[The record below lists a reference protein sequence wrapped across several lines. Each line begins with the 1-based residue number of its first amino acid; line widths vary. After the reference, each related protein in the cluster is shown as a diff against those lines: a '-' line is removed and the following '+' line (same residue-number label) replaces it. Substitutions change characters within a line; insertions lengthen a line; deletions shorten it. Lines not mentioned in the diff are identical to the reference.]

1 MLDKK
6 HELIVLFLEDSD
18 EDYTLIVRALEKG
31 HFKIIPNRVDSFEK
45 FKEQVTFNPPDI
57 IISDYSLQG
66 FTGIDALNFIKEN
79 NFDAPFVVVSGYI
92 GEEKAVEFLKLGA
105 KDYISKESLEK
116 LPIALERVM
125 HEVRLSS
132 EKKLTQRKLEAE
144 IERNKKLVTAMSEGL
159 VLLDDRNQI
168 IFTNRA
174 FQKMIGYSEGELNKI
189 RWVQLLKNPPEFVPL
204 ISRTEGRREVELLNK
219 FGDSVWV
226 EISLSEI
233 YDGDSRQIIKVI
245 SDKTAERESE
255 ERLKELNSEMEQ
267 LIYRAS
273 HDLRG
278 PISSMEGLLEN
289 LKLTGIDNEIAE
301 AFEEMIDD
309 AYQILDSLA
318 LVTKYQHNPLNVETI
333 FIKSMLVIMCEE
345 YFSDL
350 SNKIKFD
357 LEIMD
362 LYTDKGAFETILRN
376 LMDNILNHAYTEGK
390 KLEVKF
396 SSKRIKDYIL
406 FCVEDNG
413 PGILPQHQEKIFN
426 MFYRANPAIHSTG
439 LGLYLSKKIAK
450 RLGGDLSLEYSG
462 DRGTR
467 FCLAIPDLTTEK
479 KS

>member
-6 HELIVLFLEDSD
+6 NELIVLFLEDSN
-18 EDYTLIVRALEKG
+18 EDFTLVLRALEKG
-31 HFKIIPNRVDSFEK
+31 NYNILPNRVETFEK

-57 IISDYSLQG
+57 IISDYNLNG
-66 FTGIDALNFIKEN
+66 FTGIDALQYIKDCK
-79 NFDAPFVVVSGYI
+79 FDAPFVVVSGFI

-116 LPIALERVM
+116 LPIALDRVM
-125 HEVRLSS
+125 NEVKLAS
-132 EKKLTQRKLEAE
+132 EKKLAQQKLEAE

-174 FQKMIGYSEGELNKI
+174 FQNMLGYSEEELNKI
-189 RWVQLLKNPPEFVPL
+189 RWVQLFKHPPEFVPL
-204 ISRTEGRREVELLNK
+204 ISRTEGRREAELVNK
-219 FGDSVWV
+219 NGESVWV

-301 AFEEMIDD
+301 AFEEMLDD

-333 FIKSMLVIMCEE
+333 FIKSMLVVMCEE
-345 YFSDL
+345 FFADI
-350 SNKIKFD
+350 SNKVKFD

-362 LYTDKGAFETILRN
+362 IYTDKGAFSTILRN
-376 LMDNILNHAYTEGK
+376 LLENILSHAHTEGK
-390 KLEVKF
+390 RLEVKF

-413 PGILPQHQEKIFN
+413 PGILPQHQNKIFN

-462 DRGTR
+462 ERGTR
-467 FCLAIPDLTTEK
+467 FCLTIPDLTTEK